1 MCCTDTEHTSSNSQ
15 GRNLPVAPPEA
26 RHVLSIAEM
35 ENLSPEELLRFAV
48 STYGDRAAIGT
59 SFQKSGIVII
69 DMASRVGLPCRVFCI
84 DTGLFHDET
93 YALIDEVEKRYG
105 IKIERFMPDPAKV
118 ESMHRSVGQYAHFLA
133 RDLCC
138 EIRKTE
144 PMDRAMATMDAW
156 ICGLRRDQSA
166 YRAKA
171 ATKAQFIRDAG
182 GRQILKLSPLLDW
195 SADDVERYTKEHA
208 LPYNRLYDYVS
219 PYGERYAEL
228 GCRQCHIPV
237 LPQLGKRAGKF
248 PWEQGK
254 KECGIHM
261 ERGGS
266 GI

>member
-1 MCCTDTEHTSSNSQ
+1 MCCTNTENTAASAKGRDDITRSPASQ
-15 GRNLPVAPPEA
+15 GSPQPADLET
-26 RHVLSIAEM
+26 M
-35 ENLSPEELLRFAV
+35 SPEDILRYAI
-48 STYGDRAAIGT
+48 STHGNRAAIGT

-69 DMASRVGLPCRVFCI
+69 DMASRLGLPFRVFCI

-93 YALIDEVEKRYG
+93 YALIEEVESRYG
-105 IKIERFMPDPAKV
+105 IKIERFKPDPEKV
-118 ESMHRSVGQYAHFLA
+118 ELMLRSVGQYAHFLA

-144 PMDRAMATMDAW
+144 PMDRALATMDAW
-156 ICGLRRDQSA
+156 ICGLRRDQSS
-166 YRAKA
+166 YRANA
-171 ATKAQFIRDAG
+171 ASRMQFILDAAN
-182 GRQILKLSPLLDW
+182 RPILKISPLLDW

-219 PYGERYAEL
+219 PYGERYAEI